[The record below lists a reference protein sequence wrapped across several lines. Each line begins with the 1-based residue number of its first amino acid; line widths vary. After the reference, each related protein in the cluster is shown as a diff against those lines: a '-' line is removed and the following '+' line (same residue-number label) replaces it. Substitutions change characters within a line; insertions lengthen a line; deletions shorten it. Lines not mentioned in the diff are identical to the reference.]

1 MFAKDMNACD
11 SAPCPETS
19 NILLHYYAMQ
29 RSKNALNTCVFGL
42 CTKDM
47 TACDSRSRSRK
58 VKQSS
63 ILFALC
69 RAKGKNAVNA
79 SVFGVGTAA
88 IPPPPPPAPQPPLP
102 RDPQKSRLAP
112 GSWCARHQ
120 LDSQLLPTTQV
131 DQLKPGDCFGELPL
145 LQLRPHQHSV
155 VAKESGSRASA
166 IYSTPDEVRNL
177 LVDESGE
184 FGLPAALPSP
194 VPMQKR
200 NHTHADHHLIVS
212 CDDEASAAC

>member
-1 MFAKDMNACD
+1 MHERHDCLRQQVSFQKSQA
-11 SAPCPETS
+11 
-19 NILLHYYAMQ
+19 
-29 RSKNALNTCVFGL
+29 
-42 CTKDM
+42 
-47 TACDSRSRSRK
+47 
-58 VKQSS
+58 VKHPFRIMS
-63 ILFALC
+63 C
-69 RAKGKNAVNA
+69 KGQERCKCQCFWRRN
-79 SVFGVGTAA
+79 GRY
-88 IPPPPPPAPQPPLP
+88 PPPPPAPQPPLP